1 MRCVSYAVAMGK
13 ERELGERIRQFAR
26 ALPVLC
32 SQLDGDD
39 LVDSVHRRYEVLLC
53 QTPFELLDVAHDAMH
68 LLMHRHGLVR
78 RPPGT
83 APAVEIS

>member
-1 MRCVSYAVAMGK
+1 MGNQK
-13 ERELGERIRQFAR
+13 ELGERIRQFAR

-39 LVDSVHRRYEVLLC
+39 LIDSVHRLYEALLC
-53 QTPFELLDVAHDAMH
+53 QTPRELLDVAHDAMH

-83 APAVEIS
+83 WSSLEAG

>member
-1 MRCVSYAVAMGK
+1 MGK
-13 ERELGERIRQFAR
+13 QKELGERIRQFAR

-39 LVDSVHRRYEVLLC
+39 LIDSVHRRYEALLC
-53 QTPFELLDVAHDAMH
+53 QTPIELLDVAHDAMH

-78 RPPGT
+78 RPPGSW
-83 APAVEIS
+83 APSEVG